1 MRHVVFRLDKDRYAL
16 PLSAIREVVVTPET
30 FSRVPRSPASVRGIM
45 NLRGRVVTVVELA
58 TLLRPDQPP
67 KPPDAGGG
75 ARKIVLLDRGRR
87 ELGLLVTE
95 VDGIEAIEK
104 VGPAPP
110 KAPPT
115 VKGLARLGAL
125 AVTVLEPEAL
135 DAAVAASFSKISR
148 S

>member
-16 PLSAIREVVVTPET
+16 PLAAIREVVVTPEK
-30 FSRVPRSPASVRGIM
+30 FSRVPRSAPSVRGIM

-58 TLLRPDQPP
+58 TLLRPDQPE
-67 KPPDAGGG
+67 KKHEGPP
-75 ARKIVLLDRGRR
+75 RKIVLLDRGRR

-110 KAPPT
+110 KAPAT